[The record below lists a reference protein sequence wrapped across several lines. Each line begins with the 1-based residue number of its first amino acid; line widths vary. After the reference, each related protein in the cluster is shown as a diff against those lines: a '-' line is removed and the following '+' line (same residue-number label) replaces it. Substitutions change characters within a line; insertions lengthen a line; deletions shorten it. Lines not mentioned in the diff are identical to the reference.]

1 MDQDLNLHHDAV
13 EAADSY
19 LNSIPRFSKVKH
31 SMADLRRMLSLLGA
45 EIPEERVIH
54 VAGTNGKGSVCAFL
68 ERILRAAGYR
78 TALFTSPH
86 LVRVTERFA
95 FDGTPVSD
103 SEFLDAFETL
113 RTAETR
119 FTEAGLTVPT
129 YFEYIFLMFAV
140 MLKRRK
146 APVDYV
152 ILETGLGGRLDAT
165 NCLERPRLTV
175 ITSISLDHMQYLGD
189 TVPLI
194 AGEKAGIMKA
204 GVPLVHDDTVP
215 EASAVFRARA
225 GELGCPLVPVGR
237 GDIRDLQLT
246 ERGISYR
253 FTAGNGTADASCES
267 AGAAGTGAGAT
278 DAGAGATGAA
288 QADTELFVPFPAE
301 YQAVNSLIA
310 VRAAETLGV
319 PMSAIRDGIRAA
331 RWPGRM
337 EELCPGIYV
346 DGAHN
351 EGGIRAFSESAGQL
365 IRLREAENKKRPE
378 VTLLFD
384 VSSDKD
390 YETMLTTL
398 ADSVRPDRVIL
409 TSMRSYRALDLET
422 LEAAA
427 RRVFTGS
434 REAVLMVIPA
444 LSEAFHA
451 AQAMNPPGG
460 LVFCAGSLYL
470 IGEIHSLFSHGD
482 CPHGRRSGDGR
493 AV

>member
-1 MDQDLNLHHDAV
+1 MEQDLNLFNDEAV
-13 EAADSY
+13 DAADQY

-31 SMADLRRMLSLLGA
+31 SMADLRRMLSLLDA
-45 EIPEERVIH
+45 ELPEDRVIH

-68 ERILRAAGYR
+68 ERVLRTAGYR

-103 SEFLDAFETL
+103 ADFLDAFETL
-113 RTAETR
+113 RAAEAR
-119 FTEAGLTVPT
+119 FKEAGLTIPT

-146 APVDYV
+146 EPADYV

-165 NCLERPRLTV
+165 NCLAAPRLTV

-204 GVPLVHDDTVP
+204 GVTLVHDDTVP
-215 EASAVFRARA
+215 AASEVFRARA
-225 GELGCPLVPVGR
+225 RELGCPLVPVGR
-237 GDIRDLQLT
+237 GDIRDLTFT
-246 ERGISYR
+246 EDGITYR
-253 FTAGNGTADASCES
+253 FTAGGEGAEAAGSAEAGLAAA
-267 AGAAGTGAGAT
+267 AGAPG
-278 DAGAGATGAA
+278 
-288 QADTELFVPFPAE
+288 DTELSVPFPAE

-310 VRAAETLGV
+310 VRAAEELGI
-319 PMSAIRDGIRAA
+319 PLAAIRDGIRAA

-337 EELCPGIYV
+337 EELCPGVYV

-351 EGGIRAFSESAGQL
+351 EGGIRAFSESAGQ
-365 IRLREAENKKRPE
+365 IIGLREKEHKKRPE

-390 YETMLTTL
+390 YETMLATL
-398 ADSVRPDRVIL
+398 AGSVKPDRVIL

-422 LEAAA
+422 LENAA
-427 RRVFTGS
+427 RRVFSGD
-434 REAVLMVIPA
+434 RAAELMVIPA

-451 AQAMNPPGG
+451 AQVLNPPGG

-470 IGEIHSLFSHGD
+470 IGEIKAIFDRGD
-482 CPHGRRSGDGR
+482 SPHGQTN
-493 AV
+493 